1 MACAAHPV
9 NSSTNNSTRVVPGDN
24 FVPTRWTLV
33 ISAGRKSSPQSDQAL
48 ADLCR
53 TYWYPLYAYVR
64 RQGHSRENAEDL
76 TQAFFARF
84 LQKNYLEGLS
94 SDRGKFRA
102 FMLACMKHFLANE
115 WDKNTRQKRGGTAQ
129 HLSLDWQSADER
141 YHLDPPDNASPDV
154 LYDREWALALL
165 EQVVTRLRKEYTDV
179 GKGDLFEHA
188 KGFLMGTGDVV
199 PHAKAANNLNMEEG
213 ALRVAVHRMRKR
225 YRDMLKEEISQTL
238 CGPADVQDE
247 LRSLQQALIRHA

>member
-1 MACAAHPV
+1 MT
-9 NSSTNNSTRVVPGDN
+9 SSSDNSTRVVPGDN
-24 FVPTRWTLV
+24 FVNTRWTVVLT
-33 ISAGRKSSPQSDQAL
+33 AGHKSSPQSDQAL

-115 WDKNTRQKRGGTAQ
+115 WDRNTRQKRGGTAQ
-129 HLSLDWQSADER
+129 HFSLDWQSADER
-141 YHLDPPDNASPDV
+141 YHLEPPDSASPDV

-165 EQVVTRLRKEYTDV
+165 EQVVTKLRKEYTDA
-179 GKGDLFEHA
+179 GKGELFEHA
-188 KGFLMGTGDVV
+188 KGFLMGTGDGV
-199 PHAKAANNLNMEEG
+199 PHAQAAVDLNMDEG

-225 YRDMLKEEISQTL
+225 YRDMLKEEIAQTL
-238 CGPADVQDE
+238 SSAADVQGE
-247 LRSLQQALIRHA
+247 LRSLQQALTRHA